1 MKSESVNGEII
12 NLASGDPISIRT
24 VIEKVKTYI
33 GKGNPK
39 FGKIAYRVGE
49 NMSLYADTS
58 RAERLLGWRSKTTIE
73 DGIKKTVDHYR
84 AYDPK

>member
-1 MKSESVNGEII
+1 MKRDNLNGEII

-73 DGIKKTVDHYR
+73 DG
-84 AYDPK
+84 